1 MSSEHNNYTPSHNE
15 KLTFSNTM
23 TTIKSQIN
31 EVNLKLTNLIK
42 NIDSDK
48 MEIKYGLSY
57 FESKQNMFI
66 MYLTELISY
75 LISKTNASKSI
86 DDSPIVRNLLNLK
99 GLIEKTK
106 IIDMKLKPQ
115 IDRLLQLAENEG
127 GEHEANLKPRL
138 LDENEKE
145 NDEGNEEIDEEEI
158 EKKKKQLKYEV
169 NKNMIE
175 FFETKDEKKS
185 RKKQIEKDKEKIRN
199 SETLKALREEM
210 TDAPKVVNSYDTH
223 YEKYKKEIEKYE
235 DEHFVNLRIS
245 KRDKKRLLRKDKYED
260 DLTNM
265 DKEFSQIKN
274 ILNTD
279 KEEEEERREE
289 RNKFIQRKRELKK
302 MDSNF
307 KNQKNKKFKKS
318 K

>member
-1 MSSEHNNYTPSHNE
+1 
-15 KLTFSNTM
+15 
-23 TTIKSQIN
+23 
-31 EVNLKLTNLIK
+31 
-42 NIDSDK
+42 
-48 MEIKYGLSY
+48 
-57 FESKQNMFI
+57 
-66 MYLTELISY
+66 
-75 LISKTNASKSI
+75 
-86 DDSPIVRNLLNLK
+86 
-99 GLIEKTK
+99 
-106 IIDMKLKPQ
+106 
-115 IDRLLQLAENEG
+115 
-127 GEHEANLKPRL
+127 
-138 LDENEKE
+138 
-145 NDEGNEEIDEEEI
+145 
-158 EKKKKQLKYEV
+158 
-169 NKNMIE
+169 
-175 FFETKDEKKS
+175 
-185 RKKQIEKDKEKIRN
+185 
-199 SETLKALREEM
+199 M